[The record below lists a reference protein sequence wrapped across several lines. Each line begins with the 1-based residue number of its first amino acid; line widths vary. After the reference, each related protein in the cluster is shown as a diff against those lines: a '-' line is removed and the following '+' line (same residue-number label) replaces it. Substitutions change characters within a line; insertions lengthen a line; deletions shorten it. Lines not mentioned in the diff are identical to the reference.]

1 MLLRMSNLNT
11 VDILG
16 KIKAF
21 QPNARTILVISY
33 RRAENYQY
41 GLKMRYC
48 KFILLF
54 IKMYLYMVG
63 NHFRYQKID
72 RRLFVL
78 SG

>member
-1 MLLRMSNLNT
+1 LNT

-21 QPNARTILVISY
+21 HPNARTILIISY
-33 RRAENYQY
+33 HSAENYQY
-41 GLKMRYC
+41 GLKTRC
-48 KFILLF
+48 SKFILLF

-63 NHFRYQKID
+63 NRFRYQKID